1 MVVQQKC
8 FARSPRPGVAPYKVQ
23 KALKNKKKPTGD
35 PDCTVEVRRAKHI
48 VHAIQGKIGVED
60 YESEEEVEDEGLYDF
75 LKLKRLAMKLNS
87 KNSFKTRMVLSQK
100 SYITFSSAAKTRKT
114 IDGLLETSVWKSVEG

>member
-60 YESEEEVEDEGLYDF
+60 YESEEEVEDEGLYDLPRACGGIL
-75 LKLKRLAMKLNS
+75 LKHNLFELAHVRRHS
-87 KNSFKTRMVLSQK
+87 IFTHRH
-100 SYITFSSAAKTRKT
+100 I
-114 IDGLLETSVWKSVEG
+114 I